1 MTDFEIYGKCAT
13 CKQNKFFI
21 RKRQVPLP
29 VGVNATSKKKL
40 CTHCYKGLL
49 KLMANNA
56 KI

>member
-21 RKRQVPLP
+21 RKRKVPIPIGGIAL
-29 VGVNATSKKKL
+29 SKKKL
-40 CTHCYKGLL
+40 CAHCYKGLL
-49 KLMANNA
+49 KLIANNA